1 MRQFRFCTA
10 LVLLFAPALSGAPL
24 TAYAQEPVA
33 TTSTAPETLPDDTV
47 SALFSSLKKE
57 RDATKARTLASEIV
71 AEWNDSGSATI
82 NLLMQ
87 WSQEAAEKKE
97 NPAAYD
103 FLDQII
109 LLDPEYSQAWYR
121 RAMVHFADG
130 DVRKAMADLNQTLE
144 KEPRHFPAL
153 ASLASILEAAD
164 RDALALK
171 AWEKYLALYPADKE
185 AQKEAGKLTEKL
197 AGTRS

>member
-1 MRQFRFCTA
+1 MRQFRFCTV
-10 LVLLFAPALSGAPL
+10 LVLLLAPALWSLPL
-24 TAYAQEPVA
+24 AAYAQEPVA
-33 TTSTAPETLPDDTV
+33 TPSNTPQTLPDDTV
-47 SALFSSLKKE
+47 GALFSSLKKE

-87 WSQEAAEKKE
+87 WAQEAAEKKE

-103 FLDQII
+103 FLDQIV
-109 LLDPEYSQAWYR
+109 LLDPDYAQAHYR
-121 RAMVHFADG
+121 RAMIHFADG
-130 DVRKAMADLNQTLE
+130 DVRKAMVDLNQTLE

-164 RDALALK
+164 RDELALK
-171 AWEKYLALYPADKE
+171 AWERYLALYPADKE
-185 AQKEAGKLTEKL
+185 AQKEADKLTEKL